1 MATRAGETVWTSTK
15 LRLWMADAFR
25 GRQLDSPMRL
35 AEMLLAHVLGCD
47 RLKLYTDGERPAS
60 ALERDR
66 LRELV
71 ARALRHE
78 PVQYLVG
85 EEIFYG
91 LPMKVDRRVL
101 IPRPCTQVIVEAV
114 LDHARGNPETRG
126 VRASDAGVGLLLAD
140 VCTGSGAIA
149 VALAKHLPG
158 ARLVATD
165 LSEDAL
171 DVARENATRHGVA
184 DRVDFEHGDLLAALD
199 AHPVARGAGSLTY
212 LCSNPPYIPD
222 DEWAAVEPNVKDH
235 EPTIALRG
243 GVDGLDFVRPLI
255 THGPERLAP
264 GGLLLIEVAAART
277 AEAVALAER
286 HPMLEAVRVL
296 RDGEGFDRVLRARRR
311 G

>member
-1 MATRAGETVWTSTK
+1 MPTHAGDTVWTSTK

-25 GRQLDSPMRL
+25 GRGLDAPMRL

-47 RLKLYTDGERPAS
+47 RLRLYTDGERPAS
-60 ALERDR
+60 PLERDR

-91 LPMKVDRRVL
+91 LPLKVDRRVL
-101 IPRPCTQVIVEAV
+101 IPRPSTQVIVEAV
-114 LDHARGNPETRG
+114 LDHARGNPESRG
-126 VRASDAGVGLLLAD
+126 LRSSDAGAGMLIAD

-171 DVARENATRHGVA
+171 AVARENAARHAVA
-184 DRVDFEHGDLLAALD
+184 ERVDFEQGDLLAALD
-199 AHPVARGAGSLTY
+199 AHPVARSAGSLAY

-235 EPTIALRG
+235 EPPIALRG
-243 GVDGLDFVRPLI
+243 GADGMDFVRPLI
-255 THGPERLAP
+255 DQGPERLAP
-264 GGLLLIEVAAART
+264 AGILLIEVAAARA
-277 AEAVALAER
+277 AEAAALAAA
-286 HPMLEAVRVL
+286 HPLLDAVRIL
-296 RDGEGFDRVLRARRR
+296 KDGDGFDRVIRARRR
-311 G
+311 A